1 MCPNRGPSFSTCK
14 SSEKFVCSLRP
25 VWCLRFGT
33 VPSAN
38 RTPKNPK
45 LVATNAPSGAGYWAQ
60 LHEVGIKAGLDVL
73 GVAPAGVMHR
83 ALQQLHDRESRG
95 LVNGMKFTYLRP
107 ERSTHP
113 ATLVE
118 EARTVI
124 VGMRS
129 YAFDTPERSIDGPAA
144 RVARYAWDD
153 HYGHL
158 KTSLTEV
165 AARLRTDG
173 HRATV
178 FADDNSIV
186 DREIAY
192 LAGLGWFGRNAN
204 ILVPGKGSMLVI
216 GCIVTTA
223 DLPIATPIEDGCG
236 TCVRCQP
243 ACPTG
248 AIIEPGVIDAN
259 RCLSWLLQKP
269 GIFDRTYR
277 EALGDRIYGCDDC
290 QTVCPPTKKGGSLPS
305 MSHHAPF
312 VDAVAWLHLDDN
324 ALEAACD
331 GWYVHGRDMTWV
343 RRNLLIILG
352 NIAHPS
358 DERVVEI
365 LRRYLSHERAELRAH
380 AVWAVAR
387 LGLNSLLHF
396 DDPDELVAE
405 ELAHLPTLR
414 GDL

>member
-1 MCPNRGPSFSTCK
+1 MCLNRGPSSSTCK
-14 SSEKFVCSLRP
+14 SSEKFVCSLRR

-45 LVATNAPSGAGYWAQ
+45 LVAVNAPGGAGYWAQ
-60 LHEVGIKAGLDVL
+60 LHEVGIAAGLDVL

-83 ALQQLHDRESRG
+83 ALQQLHDREARG

-129 YAFDTPERSIDGPAA
+129 YAFDAPESTIDGPAA

-158 KTSLTEV
+158 KTSLTHV

-223 DLPIATPIEDGCG
+223 DLPVATPLEDGCG

-248 AIIEPGVIDAN
+248 AIIEPGVIDAH

-269 GIFDRTYR
+269 GMFDRTHR
-277 EALGDRIYGCDDC
+277 EALADRIYGCDDC
-290 QTVCPPTKKGGSLPS
+290 QTVCPPTKRGGSLPAVS
-305 MSHHAPF
+305 THMSF
-312 VDAVAWLHLDDN
+312 IDAVAWLHLDDN

-352 NIAHPS
+352 NIAQPS
-358 DERVVEI
+358 DEKVVDVV
-365 LRRYLSHERAELRAH
+365 RRYLSHERPELRAH
-380 AVWAVAR
+380 AVWAAAR

>member
-1 MCPNRGPSFSTCK
+1 MP
-14 SSEKFVCSLRP
+14 L
-25 VWCLRFGT
+25 
-33 VPSAN
+33 AN

-45 LVATNAPSGAGYWAQ
+45 LVASNAPSGAQYWAR
-60 LHEVGIKAGLDVL
+60 LHEIGLQAGLDVL

-83 ALQQLHDRESRG
+83 ALEQLHDRESRG

-107 ERSTHP
+107 ERSTNP
-113 ATLVE
+113 ALLVD

-129 YAFDTPERSIDGPAA
+129 YAFDEPEVQGTDAPLA
-144 RVARYAWDD
+144 RIARYAWDD

-158 KTSLTEV
+158 KASLTQV
-165 AARLRTDG
+165 AAQLRTDG

-204 ILVPGKGSMLVI
+204 ILVPGKGSMMVI

-223 DLPIATPIEDGCG
+223 DLPIATPMEDGCG
-236 TCVRCQP
+236 ACVRCQP

-269 GIFDRTYR
+269 GIFDRSHR
-277 EALGDRIYGCDDC
+277 EALADRIYGCDDC
-290 QTVCPPTKKGGSLPS
+290 QTVCPPTKRGGSQPAMPNHVS
-305 MSHHAPF
+305 F
-312 VDAVAWLHLDDN
+312 IDAVSWLHLDDN

-352 NIAHPS
+352 NIASPT
-358 DERVVEI
+358 DEAVIEVV
-365 LRRYLSHERAELRAH
+365 RRYLSHERAELRAH
-380 AVWAVAR
+380 AVWTAAR

-396 DDPDELVAE
+396 DDPDELVGE

>member
-1 MCPNRGPSFSTCK
+1 MP
-14 SSEKFVCSLRP
+14 L
-25 VWCLRFGT
+25 
-33 VPSAN
+33 AN
-38 RTPKNPK
+38 QIPKNPK
-45 LVATNAPSGAGYWAQ
+45 LVAVNAPHGAQYWAE
-60 LHEVGIKAGLDVL
+60 LHEIGIGAGLDVL

-83 ALQQLHDRESRG
+83 ALQQLHDREARD

-113 ATLVE
+113 AFLVE

-129 YAFDTPERSIDGPAA
+129 YAFAEPETSGIDGPVA

-165 AARLRTDG
+165 VARLRTDG

-204 ILVPGKGSMLVI
+204 ILIPGRGSMFVI

-223 DLPIATPIEDGCG
+223 DLPIATPMEDGCG

-248 AIIEPGVIDAN
+248 AIIEPGVIDGN

-269 GIFDRTYR
+269 GIFDRRYR

-290 QTVCPPTKKGGSLPS
+290 QTACPPTKRGGTQPASSL
-305 MSHHAPF
+305 HAPF
-312 VDAVAWLHLDDN
+312 VDVVAWFHLDDN

-352 NIAHPS
+352 NVGDPS
-358 DERVVEI
+358 DERVVDVV
-365 LRRYLSHERAELRAH
+365 RRYLSHGRGELRAH
-380 AVWAVAR
+380 AVWSAAR

>member
-1 MCPNRGPSFSTCK
+1 
-14 SSEKFVCSLRP
+14 
-25 VWCLRFGT
+25 

-38 RTPKNPK
+38 RIPKNPK
-45 LVATNAPSGAGYWAQ
+45 LVATNAPGGAGYWAQ
-60 LHEVGIKAGLDVL
+60 LHEIGLSAGLDVL

-83 ALQQLHDRESRG
+83 ALQQLHDREERG

-107 ERSTHP
+107 ERSTNP
-113 ATLVE
+113 SLLVE

-129 YAFDTPERSIDGPAA
+129 YAFDAPENTVDGPAA
-144 RVARYAWDD
+144 RVARYVWDD

-158 KTSLTEV
+158 KESLTQV

-223 DLPIATPIEDGCG
+223 DLPIATPLEDGCG

-243 ACPTG
+243 ACPTN

-269 GIFDRTYR
+269 GIFDRAYR
-277 EALGDRIYGCDDC
+277 VALADRIYGCDDC
-290 QTVCPPTKKGGSLPS
+290 QTVCPPTKRGGSQPS
-305 MSHHAPF
+305 MPHHAPY

-324 ALEAACD
+324 ALEAASD

-352 NIAHPS
+352 NIAQPT
-358 DERVVEI
+358 DERVVDVV
-365 LRRYLSHERAELRAH
+365 RRYLSHERPELRAH
-380 AVWAVAR
+380 AVWAAAR
-387 LGLNSLLHF
+387 LGLNSLLHE
-396 DDPDELVAE
+396 DDPHELVAE